1 MTSVRVKRSQLQTF
15 LNTGTLVSP
24 VWSVIG
30 DGVAT
35 AKIAYN
41 PKLTEETYIN
51 LDNATIEVEDYAP
64 KMPVDA
70 VAKNGDA
77 VFEFI
82 DNLRKTRAILD
93 AAETQIVNVWLY
105 ETPSMGYYLA
115 EKQAVAISVD
125 DFGGDGG
132 KAAKINY
139 TLDYIGTPV
148 IGSFSPAGLA
158 FVPAPVNTIL
168 STLVIGGVTLTPLFS
183 ADNTWLWYTG
193 SVAASSVTMS
203 STLTGA
209 TIVQKVGA
217 SVVSQGGAAA
227 LSMGLNHLTVQVTV
241 GTEVTTYSIDIT
253 RTA

>member
-1 MTSVRVKRSQLQTF
+1 MASESTSGSSVRSNQPAGSADLSQDGLVIEQIFSTPGEHPFDQITWEKR
-15 LNTGTLVSP
+15 
-24 VWSVIG
+24 
-30 DGVAT
+30 T
-35 AKIAYN
+35 AKI
-41 PKLTEETYIN
+41 
-51 LDNATIEVEDYAP
+51 
-64 KMPVDA
+64 
-70 VAKNGDA
+70 
-77 VFEFI
+77 
-82 DNLRKTRAILD
+82 
-93 AAETQIVNVWLY
+93 
-105 ETPSMGYYLA
+105 
-115 EKQAVAISVD
+115 
-125 DFGGDGG
+125 GGDGG